1 VYFKSAGPRV
11 LLAADVTA
19 VRLLAR
25 VDQAVSL
32 QVAFGNEPLMAAIH
46 STDKRP
52 FASLKNYVRLL
63 NTYVDSE
70 MSFQITRFL
79 EAPLALDKRTEEK
92 FGLLETTPD
101 PLDLLEGA
109 NDIDVS

>member
-1 VYFKSAGPRV
+1 MYFKSAGPRV

-25 VDQAVSL
+25 VDQTVSL
-32 QVAFGNEPLMAAIH
+32 QVAFGDEPLMAAIH

-52 FASLKNYVRLL
+52 FAS
-63 NTYVDSE
+63 VDSE

-92 FGLLETTPD
+92 FGLLEATPN

-109 NDIDVS
+109 DDIDVS